1 VKRGAV
7 DIAADGDASAG
18 RSGAS
23 LSQPTTSELEV
34 QPGPASLHHDPEHG
48 AHRCWR
54 KNNCNSDA
62 IAFSSASSTTTTSRA
77 FCSLR
82 AASMTADA
90 FP

>member
-1 VKRGAV
+1 MVRIAVGAK
-7 DIAADGDASAG
+7 
-18 RSGAS
+18 
-23 LSQPTTSELEV
+23 T
-34 QPGPASLHHDPEHG
+34 
-48 AHRCWR
+48 
-54 KNNCNSDA
+54 NNCNSDA